1 MIYNRFFLKFFFFV
15 FFVPLTWGTGSQYKN
30 DNKKNSSLLRRTS
43 ILMSQTVSPN
53 SNHNIR
59 ESRAKAFVE
68 PSRAPTSKGSRNSKR
83 VKGIILAFNDWP
95 EEEEKILILKE
106 TEKLGLTKKKVELSF
121 AKVWFFEWTNGEL
134 RNTIK
139 AYGICVKISKKFS
152 LKYCRSEYK
161 SIPKI

>member
-1 MIYNRFFLKFFFFV
+1 
-15 FFVPLTWGTGSQYKN
+15 
-30 DNKKNSSLLRRTS
+30 
-43 ILMSQTVSPN
+43 MSQTVSPN
-53 SNHNIR
+53 SDHNIR

-161 SIPKI
+161 SIAKI